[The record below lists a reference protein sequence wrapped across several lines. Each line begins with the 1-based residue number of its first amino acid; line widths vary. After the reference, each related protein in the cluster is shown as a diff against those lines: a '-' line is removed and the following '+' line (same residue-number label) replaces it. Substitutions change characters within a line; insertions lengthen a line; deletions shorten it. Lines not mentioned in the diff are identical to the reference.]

1 MTNNDVVFDAN
12 SGISVEEQKEIMSRI
27 NGIAESNRRSL
38 SEGSANVK
46 LKIEAKKSGA
56 LFPVIVNIAA
66 LVILFGGGLILIS
79 FNSTKDAQVR
89 EGSRVDNL
97 TWRAL
102 IEEIR
107 GAEQGSAKSELELL
121 TIEHRKALAIDAQL
135 AGGLTVLN
143 NLIRENKLEQASAA
157 NNDLITFLDA
167 DAFTSSRAFQAKREL
182 YASAFHS
189 VGALIEEVRRNRSGA
204 VDAEMEQLKT
214 EKVKLEEALA
224 EKEKT
229 IAAFS
234 SDNTGQASRIIELEK
249 SVATF
254 NSDNTRQARRIAE
267 LERTV
272 TASNS
277 DNTRQANRITELER
291 TVTALNS
298 DSTRQTRRITELET
312 SVSSLRSANSV
323 LETSVSEKDR
333 NIRALENEKA
343 ALAQTITARETTIR
357 ELRSGSLSLQQDIDR
372 LNNQIADI
380 RRALQELSQQ

>member
-1 MTNNDVVFDAN
+1 MMNSDISFDAN
-12 SGISVEEQKEIMSRI
+12 SGISIEEQKDILSRI

-89 EGSRVDNL
+89 EGSSVDNL
-97 TWRAL
+97 TWRAM

-107 GAEQGSAKSELELL
+107 GAEQVSAKSELDVL
-121 TIEHRKALAIDAQL
+121 TSEHRKASAIDAQL
-135 AGGLTVLN
+135 AGGLAVVN

-167 DAFTSSRAFQAKREL
+167 DAFASSRAFQVKREL

-204 VDAEMEQLKT
+204 VTAEMEQLKT
-214 EKVKLEEALA
+214 EKAQLEEALA

-234 SDNTGQASRIIELEK
+234 SDNTGQASRIVDLER
-249 SVATF
+249 SVTAL
-254 NSDNTRQARRIAE
+254 NSDNTRQARRI
-267 LERTV
+267 
-272 TASNS
+272 
-277 DNTRQANRITELER
+277 TELER
-291 TVTALNS
+291 TVTTLNS

-333 NIRALENEKA
+333 SIRALENEKA
-343 ALAQTITARETTIR
+343 ALAQTISARETTIR
-357 ELRSGSLSLQQDIDR
+357 ELQSGSLSLQQDIDR